1 MKRHC
6 FIVFFLLMFLLLPS
20 AEAFSLQT
28 VDGDVREVLRSA
40 ARMGG
45 INLVLDDTVR
55 GKVTIELQEVAPE
68 EAIRLIALARG
79 FSLTRSGST
88 LRTTATATKSSSMR
102 KSSAAPQASTMASIG
117 RQTKQ
122 KTKRPAPSGR

>member
-6 FIVFFLLMFLLLPS
+6 FIVFFLLMFFLLPS

-55 GKVTIELQEVAPE
+55 GKVTIELQETKAADKA
-68 EAIRLIALARG
+68 EADKAITEAAHKKAL
-79 FSLTRSGST
+79 SD
-88 LRTTATATKSSSMR
+88 
-102 KSSAAPQASTMASIG
+102 
-117 RQTKQ
+117 
-122 KTKRPAPSGR
+122 